1 MKVLTI
7 ATNSVVR
14 LFRER
19 TNIFFV
25 FILPL
30 LLVMI
35 IGLVFG
41 GGFTPRIGLVIE
53 DDGPLSQQ
61 LIAAI
66 EEIDGVDVTTAA

>member
-41 GGFTPRIGLVIE
+41 GGFTPRIGPISALHEKPRIGTSGKALRISAE
-53 DDGPLSQQ
+53 S
-61 LIAAI
+61 
-66 EEIDGVDVTTAA
+66 